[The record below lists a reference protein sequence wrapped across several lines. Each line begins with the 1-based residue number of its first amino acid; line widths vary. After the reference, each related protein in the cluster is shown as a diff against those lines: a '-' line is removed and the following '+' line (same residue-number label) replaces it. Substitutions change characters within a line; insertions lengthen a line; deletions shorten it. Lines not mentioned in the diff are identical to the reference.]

1 MSPRGTPKTNFDF
14 CLEIYGGKIEFKKST
29 KLTNF
34 CLQKPKGFPFKGRL
48 KHQTP
53 NKKAEDLAS
62 SAVFARFSPSTAIA
76 VVGECEKRNRS
87 CLRDYGFF
95 FVWCFCNLFL
105 AAFGVKICGRNFA
118 AKKTERDN
126 DKNVLTGA
134 KNALMKA
141 PKGFDGAAKTPRGRA
156 PKEPRGAPT
165 RVGQPNTLREPKTPR
180 ESLKSP
186 LQKAFKRSTCEQNR
200 SADET
205 KIASRMKQ

>member
-1 MSPRGTPKTNFDF
+1 MPQSARVVEKAKSCIFSPPSEREGDRDSGGGRVRKKKPQLLTRLRFLF
-14 CLEIYGGKIEFKKST
+14 CLVF
-29 KLTNF
+29 
-34 CLQKPKGFPFKGRL
+34 LQP
-48 KHQTP
+48 
-53 NKKAEDLAS
+53 
-62 SAVFARFSPSTAIA
+62 
-76 VVGECEKRNRS
+76 
-87 CLRDYGFF
+87 
-95 FVWCFCNLFL
+95 FL

-126 DKNVLTGA
+126 DKNVLTEA

-186 LQKAFKRSTCEQNR
+186 LQKAFKRSTCEQISLR
-200 SADET
+200 G
-205 KIASRMKQ
+205 